1 MLKKLLLLLLLACL
15 SGLAATSLWANT
27 SPGETE
33 IVIREEEDK
42 TIEEFWVDGKLE
54 AIKVTPRVGPSYY
67 LVDPDGRALD
77 DQERGSMRLPSWK
90 IFQW

>member
-1 MLKKLLLLLLLACL
+1 MQKLIWLLLVVLLSWVPAGSLLANDPAE
-15 SGLAATSLWANT
+15 S
-27 SPGETE
+27 E

-42 TIEEFWVDGKLE
+42 VIEEFWVDGKLE
-54 AIKVTPRVGPSYY
+54 AIKITPRVGQPYY

>member
-1 MLKKLLLLLLLACL
+1 MPKKLILILLVACL
-15 SGLAATSLWANT
+15 SGLGSASLWAND
-27 SPGETE
+27 PDETE
-33 IVIREEEDK
+33 IIIREEEDK

-54 AIKVTPRVGPSYY
+54 AIKITPRRGQPYY

-77 DQERGSMRLPSWK
+77 DQERGSLRLPSWK